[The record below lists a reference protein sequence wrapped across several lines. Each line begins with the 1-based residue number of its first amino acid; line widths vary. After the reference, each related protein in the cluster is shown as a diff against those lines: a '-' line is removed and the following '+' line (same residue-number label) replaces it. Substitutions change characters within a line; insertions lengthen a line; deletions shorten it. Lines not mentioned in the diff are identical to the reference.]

1 METPLVALHLLFRVA
16 HMGGKIRHKLPGFIM
31 RSKSLLR
38 FGSEWSAGPAR
49 FLRANYND
57 CELLCLDTHIGMSH
71 PSACKE
77 GKLPS
82 TLPQR
87 SWTVSGER
95 WLGYDKFLMSLA
107 ADLPLRSWISMP
119 AIFPFTLGDKAVGG
133 PERSTALDLPP
144 ALPCHKASCN
154 LTSLTKRSVGS

>member
-16 HMGGKIRHKLPGFIM
+16 HMGGKIRHKLPGFTM
-31 RSKSLLR
+31 RSTSLLR

-77 GKLPS
+77 GKL
-82 TLPQR
+82 
-87 SWTVSGER
+87 
-95 WLGYDKFLMSLA
+95 
-107 ADLPLRSWISMP
+107 LRLYRRGAGRFP
-119 AIFPFTLGDKAVGG
+119 AKGG
-133 PERSTALDLPP
+133 LVMTNS
-144 ALPCHKASCN
+144 
-154 LTSLTKRSVGS
+154 